1 MKVAE
6 GLLLR
11 KQLEAKVQQ
20 LTPLKQVG
28 DRGVWKQDITRRS
41 VSDNIDEVTV
51 VVPRITL
58 ADLTDTY
65 DHYASELR
73 KLDASIQQAN
83 WTNELDYKE
92 SKPPKTEA
100 KPDAV

>member
-11 KQLEAKVQQ
+11 KQLEAKVAQ
-20 LTPLKQVG
+20 LTPLKQLG
-28 DRGVWKQDITRRS
+28 ENGIWKQEVSRKS
-41 VSDNIDEVTV
+41 VNENVDEVSI

-58 ADLTDTY
+58 ADLTGTY

-73 KLDASIQQAN
+73 KLDAAIQQAN
-83 WTNELDYKE
+83 WTNELDFKE
-92 SKPPKTEA
+92 WNAPVTEIVKA
-100 KPDAV
+100 D